1 MKKHLLNL
9 FILVLILS
17 ACASQ
22 ASPITGSWRLTAYGS
37 PDAPTPAVT
46 EVDATL
52 TFDVDGKISGN
63 DGCNSMSGQYEVSG
77 DQITFSQVTSTLMA
91 CEEPQMAQEQAVY
104 AVFSDAATFKLD
116 GSTLT
121 IMRDNLVLVF
131 ASVPN
136 E

>member
-1 MKKHLLNL
+1 MKKYLL
-9 FILVLILS
+9 IVLVLNLILS
-17 ACASQ
+17 ACSSQ
-22 ASPITGSWRLTAYGS
+22 VSPITGSWKLTAYGS

-52 TFDVDGKISGN
+52 TFDADGKISGN

-91 CEEPQMAQEQAVY
+91 CAEPQMVQEQAVY
-104 AVFSDAATFKLD
+104 QVFSDAATFKLES
-116 GSTLT
+116 GTLT
-121 IMRDNLVLVF
+121 IMKDNLVLVF
-131 ASVPN
+131 TSVPT